1 MAPNS
6 PVGRSGPWGHWQ
18 DQVGSVLPLS
28 VVGGGEEERH
38 VWGEEGGLGREAQVQ
53 LEVVKVEDNVDT
65 SIHLGLVVTL

>member
-1 MAPNS
+1 M
-6 PVGRSGPWGHWQ
+6 GP
-18 DQVGSVLPLS
+18 VLPLS

-38 VWGEEGGLGREAQVQ
+38 VRGEEGGLGPEAQVQ